1 MTQLELPHVNV
12 LSKMDLIEQY
22 GALEFGL
29 EFYTDVLD
37 LSYLLPRLKQTNNAS
52 HPLGRKFARLHAA
65 IADLIESYNLVSFV
79 PLDVQNQELLTQVLK
94 VVDKANGYMY
104 VQESSAATGQGAA
117 ASTTAGM
124 QQRNLLTTV
133 DQSQLHDLHL
143 SVSQPPRTRTRI
155 IMTNRLVASGACG
168 VADAFHASLFGS
180 ALPSLSAP
188 LAARQSRHPGALHA
202 AHHARARAAHQT
214 QSSRL
219 TGIGRRRPAW
229 TGTRRLAPVP
239 FFRSP
244 SLLPL
249 CSPLSFPR
257 FESLHT
263 LLSRHC

>member
-1 MTQLELPHVNV
+1 MCCCFQLTCVHLIDSHHCSDPAKFLSVLLLSLSSMTQLELPHVNV

-124 QQRNLLTTV
+124 QQRNLLTAV

-143 SVSQPPRTRTRI
+143 SVTSTAH
-155 IMTNRLVASGACG
+155 MHAHNR
-168 VADAFHASLFGS
+168 HEN
-180 ALPSLSAP
+180 
-188 LAARQSRHPGALHA
+188 AARMRGV
-202 AHHARARAAHQT
+202 R
-214 QSSRL
+214 
-219 TGIGRRRPAW
+219 GG
-229 TGTRRLAPVP
+229 
-239 FFRSP
+239 
-244 SLLPL
+244 
-249 CSPLSFPR
+249 
-257 FESLHT
+257 
-263 LLSRHC
+263 